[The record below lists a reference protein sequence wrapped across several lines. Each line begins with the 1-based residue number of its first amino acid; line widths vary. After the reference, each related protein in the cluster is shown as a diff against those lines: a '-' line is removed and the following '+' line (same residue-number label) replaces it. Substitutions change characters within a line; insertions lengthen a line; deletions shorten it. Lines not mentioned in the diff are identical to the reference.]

1 MKKNA
6 ILKKLEQHI
15 EKIYDS
21 LDEITTLLEVDLEDD
36 ELCEM
41 STEFRKQLEQAIS
54 ENEACN
60 YNDILEYIGENY

>member
-1 MKKNA
+1 MKKSA
-6 ILKKLEQHI
+6 ILKKLEQHV

-41 STEFRKQLEQAIS
+41 STEFRKQLEQANS
-54 ENEACN
+54 ENEECN